1 MHKTWNMNYW
11 QKVMKF
17 CDQSRNFTNFAL
29 KYIRFVLFVLTLRN
43 VLSVKKVRI
52 FLTILVMENR
62 EWS

>member
-17 CDQSRNFTNFAL
+17 CDQSRYFTNFAL

-43 VLSVKKVRI
+43 VASVKKSPH
-52 FLTILVMENR
+52 FSDHLVMENR